1 MASIPTELMG
11 RITSN
16 GARGK
21 SARHYLRRN
30 MAQLSPEEIA
40 KLPASTLKRISREL
54 RRVAMT
60 HADGIDAVPA
70 QATALAPSPLNGAR
84 PKPSLIM
91 MLVEIV
97 VVTIALT
104 MIAVVAERPV
114 RWGLFHVGLFSS
126 EQMGLCQRLD
136 RWTDDCGFA
145 VQAEGIGIE
154 YIAALVELPLPVLA
168 AANPTFSLYEPLPKG
183 AFVRIDRS
191 GDTK

>member
-1 MASIPTELMG
+1 MASIPAELMG
-11 RITSN
+11 RIARN

-21 SARHYLRRN
+21 SARQFLRRN
-30 MAQLSPEEIA
+30 MAQLSPEAIA
-40 KLPASTLKRISREL
+40 KLPASTLKRISHEL
-54 RRVAMT
+54 RVVAMQ
-60 HADGIDAVPA
+60 HADGIEAVPA
-70 QATALAPSPLNGAR
+70 QATAPTLSPPTR
-84 PKPSLIM
+84 PQPNPSLIM

-104 MIAVVAERPV
+104 MMAIIAERPA

-136 RWTDDCGFA
+136 RWTDGCGFT

-154 YIAALVELPLPVLA
+154 HIAALVDLPLPVLA
-168 AANPTFSLYEPLPKG
+168 AANPTLSLYEPLPKG
-183 AFVRIDRS
+183 ALVRIERS